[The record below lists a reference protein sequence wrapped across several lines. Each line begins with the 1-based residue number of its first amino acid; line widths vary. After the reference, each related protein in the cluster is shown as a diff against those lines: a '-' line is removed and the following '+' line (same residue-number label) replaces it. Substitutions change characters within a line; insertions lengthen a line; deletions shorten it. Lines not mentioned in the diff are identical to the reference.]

1 MEISEGEG
9 WRLQVDPARSPYA
22 ALIGGERWAC
32 ELSAA
37 ELRSLR
43 EGVLRL
49 TAQHTALSGTLMA
62 EEALEL
68 ELELPLAAAGGGDGG
83 SLWLALSGDRHHWS
97 LRLVLTPAEAVRGI
111 EGAWGTAASRAF
123 AAALERLRPDELD
136 RGDQDC

>member
-9 WRLQVDPARSPYA
+9 WRLQVDPARSPYG
-22 ALIGGERWAC
+22 ALIGGEGWAS

-49 TAQHTALSGTLMA
+49 AAQHAALAGSLMA

-83 SLWLALSGDRHHWS
+83 SLWLALCGDRRHWS
-97 LRLVLTPAEAVRGI
+97 LRLVLTPAAAVRGI
-111 EGAWGTAASRAF
+111 EGTWGAAASRAF